1 MNSDTTTWPAMDL
14 SAAGIGRIPEGLA
27 EPDQMNAF
35 LLQVCDAR
43 AGESYL
49 MWRRYLAIAEM
60 VDLAVA
66 WAADADADHEDH
78 RVLEPRTM
86 VAARVQVGLSVGSG
100 AAQAMVDRAEA
111 ARDRIPHC
119 GNLLRDGVV
128 SVQTFSLL
136 VFETAAVT
144 DRDLLAL
151 IDVTV
156 AQALRELG
164 AVSSSRAQKTAR
176 SVVRRID
183 PEGARRDREQARAA
197 ERVQSFAVG
206 GDMATIAITGSCEDV
221 AQAEAGVEATAAGVC
236 ENDPRSVAA
245 RRSAAAL
252 ARLKGVAFTC
262 ACGADDC
269 AARLSQE
276 EIDARCARLVV
287 HVVCPGST
295 LEGGDE
301 PGVLDGY
308 GAIDAGLVRDIV
320 AREDVAVRTLDLA
333 ELSKA
338 TARAA
343 DRYRPTAA
351 CEVAVRTLFGQCTW
365 PGCSRQAWRCDLDH
379 VCEYNHADP
388 AAGGATCFCNLNPK
402 CEFHHLIK
410 TFGEGWLDDQVIDA
424 HGVIWTEV
432 STPEGFT
439 VRSQALNTWLLPDLG
454 LVPCSHGE
462 IWTPLDRPDGLA
474 GRGEAEPMRKS
485 TRLEAKH
492 AYRMRLRAEH
502 RRAAESGS
510 VKIIPPSFDDDTPPP
525 F

>member
-1 MNSDTTTWPAMDL
+1 MSGGTTAWPAMDL
-14 SAAGIGRIPEGLA
+14 SAVGIGPVSEGLA

-35 LLQVCDAR
+35 LRVVCDAR

-49 MWRRYLAIAEM
+49 MWRRYMAIAEM

-66 WAADADADHEDH
+66 WAADADADREAH

-100 AAQAMVDRAEA
+100 GAQAMVDRAEA

-119 GNLLRDGVV
+119 GELLRDGVV
-128 SVQTFSLL
+128 SVQTFSVL

-144 DRDLLAL
+144 DRELLAL
-151 IDVTV
+151 IDLTL

-164 AVSSSRAQKTAR
+164 AVSNSRAQKTAR

-197 ERVQSFAVG
+197 ERVQSFPVG
-206 GDMATIAITGSCEDV
+206 GDMATIAVTGSCEDV

-252 ARLKGVAFTC
+252 ARLTGVAFTC

-269 AARLSQE
+269 AARLSQQ

-454 LVPCSHGE
+454 LIPCTHGE
-462 IWTPLDRPDGLA
+462 PLVPGVPVA
-474 GRGEAEPMRKS
+474 GEEPMRTS
-485 TRLEAKH
+485 TRLEATH

-502 RRAAESGS
+502 RRAAQSGP
-510 VKIIPPSFDDDTPPP
+510 VNIIAPMFDDDTPPP